1 MRACHIVGNL
11 FGAQH
16 RAFMFSAKIGS
27 AAAPHTVIVRRDFRQ
42 QTKSRCF
49 SACGRSAGRIYP
61 RAKSGLDF
69 STTLTT
75 KGDRTTEGIM
85 AADK

>member
-1 MRACHIVGNL
+1 L
-11 FGAQH
+11 F
-16 RAFMFSAKIGS
+16 FSL
-27 AAAPHTVIVRRDFRQ
+27 
-42 QTKSRCF
+42 
-49 SACGRSAGRIYP
+49 RSAGRIYP

>member
-49 SACGRSAGRIYP
+49 SACEV
-61 RAKSGLDF
+61 LDAYI
-69 STTLTT
+69 LEQ
-75 KGDRTTEGIM
+75 KVD
-85 AADK
+85 